1 MRPGQ
6 ILTWMGPIWPRNV
19 AKNVWNV
26 CVCVWKT
33 RVFYVSLL
41 VGLNFRTWN
50 PRALERFVCSALR
63 IHECNPTAF
72 IAIFQKLPKSKTKK
86 QTQVHPEWWWIKVW
100 KQRNMCVSQIS
111 RATPNVYSITYITPW
126 KVLMLRLFVYSNYSG
141 ENSCASSLRSDP
153 SFVKLSQTLKP
164 LWIASWQLTY
174 LLWKALLKILF
185 PLCDILVF
193 WGVYVGWVMLKDQLK
208 LVAL

>member
-1 MRPGQ
+1 M
-6 ILTWMGPIWPRNV
+6 
-19 AKNVWNV
+19 WNV

-33 RVFYVSLL
+33 RVFYVSFL
-41 VGLNFRTWN
+41 VGLNLRTYLEHETQGAWNDSFVQPCVFMNVIRGHSSQFFRNFPSQRRRNRHRSTQNDDEWKF
-50 PRALERFVCSALR
+50 A
-63 IHECNPTAF
+63 
-72 IAIFQKLPKSKTKK
+72 TKK
-86 QTQVHPEWWWIKVW
+86 HVCLT
-100 KQRNMCVSQIS
+100 NF

-141 ENSCASSLRSDP
+141 ENSCAPSLRSDP